1 MFLPVLIVFLVIS
14 LITFFTYGADK
25 SKAKRGAWRVPEKV
39 LLGMS
44 FFGGA
49 AGGSLAMA
57 LFRHKTK
64 KEHWY
69 FRAVNI
75 LGLLWQ
81 VGVLVALL
89 VL

>member
-1 MFLPVLIVFLVIS
+1 MFLPVLIAFSGIS
-14 LITFFTYGADK
+14 LLTFFTYGADK
-25 SKAKRGAWRVPEKV
+25 QKAKRGASRIPEKV

-44 FFGGA
+44 FLGGA
-49 AGGSLAMA
+49 VGGSLAMMF
-57 LFRHKTK
+57 FRHKTK
-64 KEHWY
+64 GEHWY

-81 VGVLVALL
+81 IGLLVWLL